1 MGGGGGAPEKRA
13 RYYHNTGRLG
23 LRARSVGEQWYVSFI
38 AICGNLDNR
47 ASLRKV
53 KKVRKEL
60 PLDNCCAIKTAP
72 GLIFVGRSGR
82 GAA

>member
-1 MGGGGGAPEKRA
+1 M
-13 RYYHNTGRLG
+13 
-23 LRARSVGEQWYVSFI
+23 GEQWYVSFI

-72 GLIFVGRSGR
+72 GLISVGRSGR